1 MRHSV
6 SISFLFRTF
15 AAAIC
20 SETMKEYITIKNFGP
35 LINIVNLELKQFTIL
50 IGESAS
56 GKSTLMKLVAMM
68 RYLYKMA
75 NIRSYLYR
83 SKITK
88 SPFRIRL
95 DKMIQRQGMIKMFTK
110 ESLIVYRVQ
119 MDDGVSYEV
128 RIENGSLK
136 KTEVIE
142 PRHLMLCKDSY
153 ISENRNI
160 IPTWVQTSWKN
171 KGATIGFYF
180 HETND
185 DFGRASEGD
194 KELSMGFVGM
204 KMIITHPK
212 GKPTRYQIV
221 PIDNHHAPIE
231 LTEASSGIQ
240 TSAPLALI
248 VDYFAK
254 DFSFKEAFKRSVMSY
269 LFEAENPDKFNS
281 VTEPTALTKVVDIH
295 IEEPE
300 LSLFPDAQCKLVE
313 DVFYTA
319 IHAESDRT
327 LNMMLAT
334 HSPYILNY
342 LNIVLNQTK
351 EGRTKLTNENLAV
364 YGIHNG
370 STMNLLMKNDK
381 GQDVVDTFDLTEK
394 MSAIYN
400 EYTELTK

>member
-1 MRHSV
+1 
-6 SISFLFRTF
+6 
-15 AAAIC
+15 
-20 SETMKEYITIKNFGP
+20 MKEYITIKEFGP
-35 LINIVNLELKQFTIL
+35 LKNIENLEIKQFTVL

-56 GKSTLMKLVAMM
+56 GKSTLLKIVAMM
-68 RYLYKMA
+68 RYLYKMT

-95 DKMIQRQGMIKMFTK
+95 DTMMKRQGMTKMFTK
-110 ESLIVYRVQ
+110 DSLIVYRVQ

-128 RIENGSLK
+128 RIENGNLK

-142 PRHLMLCKDSY
+142 QQHLMLCKNSY
-153 ISENRNI
+153 VSENRNI
-160 IPTWVQTSWKN
+160 IPTWAQTSWKN
-171 KGATIGFYF
+171 KGATLGFYF

-185 DFGRASEGD
+185 DFGCASEGE
-194 KELSMGFVGM
+194 KELVMDFVGM

-221 PIDNHHAPIE
+221 PTDNHHAPIE
-231 LTEASSGIQ
+231 LTESSSGIQ

-254 DFSFKEAFKRSVMSY
+254 DFSFKEAFNRSVMSY
-269 LFEAENPDKFNS
+269 LYEMENLSKFKAVS
-281 VTEPTALTKVVDIH
+281 EPTSLPKIVDVH

-300 LSLFPDAQCKLVE
+300 LSLFPDAQCKLIE
-313 DVFYTA
+313 KMFYTA
-319 IHAESDRT
+319 LHANSDRT

-342 LNIVLNQTK
+342 LNIVLNQTD
-351 EGRTKLTNENLAV
+351 EQRARLNNNNTAV
-364 YGIHNG
+364 YRIYEGE
-370 STMNLLMKNDK
+370 TQDLLM
-381 GQDVVDTFDLTEK
+381 QDEHGHWIVDTYDLSEMMNT
-394 MSAIYN
+394 IYN
-400 EYTELTK
+400 EFVNLGV

>member
-1 MRHSV
+1 
-6 SISFLFRTF
+6 
-15 AAAIC
+15 
-20 SETMKEYITIKNFGP
+20 MKEYITIKEFGP
-35 LINIVNLELKQFTIL
+35 LKNIENLEIKPFTVL

-56 GKSTLMKLVAMM
+56 GKSTLMKVVAMM

-83 SKITK
+83 SNITK

-95 DKMIQRQGMIKMFTK
+95 DTMMKRQGMTKMFTK
-110 ESLIVYRVQ
+110 DSLIVYRVQ

-136 KTEVIE
+136 KTVVIE
-142 PRHLMLCKDSY
+142 SHHLMLCKDSY
-153 ISENRNI
+153 VSENRNI
-160 IPTWVQTSWKN
+160 IPTWVQTSWVN
-171 KGATIGFYF
+171 KGATLGFYF
-180 HETND
+180 HETNE
-185 DFGRASEGD
+185 DFGRASKDD
-194 KELSMGFVGM
+194 KELVLDFVGM
-204 KMIITHPK
+204 KMVITHPK

-254 DFSFKEAFKRSVMSY
+254 EFSFKDAFRRSVMDY
-269 LFEAENPDKFNS
+269 LYEEENIQKFNS
-281 VTEPTALTKVVDIH
+281 VVEPTALTKVVDIH

-313 DVFYTA
+313 NLIFTA
-319 IHAESDRT
+319 THSKDDRLVT
-327 LNMMLAT
+327 LMLAT

-342 LNIVLNQTK
+342 LNIMLNQTD
-351 EGRTKLTNENLAV
+351 EQRARLNNNNTAV
-364 YGIHNG
+364 YRIYEGE
-370 STMNLLMKNDK
+370 TQDLLM
-381 GQDVVDTFDLTEK
+381 QDDHGHWIVDTYDLSE
-394 MSAIYN
+394 MMNSIYN
-400 EYTELTK
+400 EFVRLGV

>member
-1 MRHSV
+1 
-6 SISFLFRTF
+6 
-15 AAAIC
+15 
-20 SETMKEYITIKNFGP
+20 MKEYITIKEFGP
-35 LINIVNLELKQFTIL
+35 LKNIENLEIKQFTML
-50 IGESAS
+50 IGESAI
-56 GKSTLMKLVAMM
+56 GKSTLMKVVAMM

-95 DKMIQRQGMIKMFTK
+95 DSMIKRQGMTKMFTK
-110 ESLIVYRVQ
+110 DSLIVYRVQ

-128 RIENGSLK
+128 RIENGKLK

-142 PRHLMLCKDSY
+142 QQHLVLCKNSY

-160 IPTWVQTSWKN
+160 IPTWAQTSWKN
-171 KGATIGFYF
+171 KGATLGFYF

-185 DFGRASEGD
+185 DFGCASDGE
-194 KELSMGFVGM
+194 KELIMDFVGM

-221 PIDNHHAPIE
+221 PTDGHHGLIE

-254 DFSFKEAFKRSVMSY
+254 DFSFKEAFNRSVMSY
-269 LFEAENPDKFNS
+269 LYEMENLSKFKAVS
-281 VTEPTALTKVVDIH
+281 EPTSLSKIVDVH

-300 LSLFPDAQCKLVE
+300 LSLFPDAQCKLIE
-313 DVFYTA
+313 SIFYTA
-319 IHAESDRT
+319 LHAKSDRT

-342 LNIVLNQTK
+342 LNIVLNQT
-351 EGRTKLTNENLAV
+351 NEQRARLNNNNTAV
-364 YGIHNG
+364 YRIYEGEIQD
-370 STMNLLMKNDK
+370 LLM
-381 GQDVVDTFDLTEK
+381 QDEHGHWIVDTYDLSEMMNT
-394 MSAIYN
+394 IYN
-400 EYTELTK
+400 EFVTLGV

>member
-1 MRHSV
+1 
-6 SISFLFRTF
+6 
-15 AAAIC
+15 
-20 SETMKEYITIKNFGP
+20 MKEYITIKEFGP
-35 LINIVNLELKQFTIL
+35 LKNIENLEIKQFTVL

-56 GKSTLMKLVAMM
+56 GKSTLLKIVAMM
-68 RYLYKMA
+68 RYLYKMT

-95 DKMIQRQGMIKMFTK
+95 DTMMKRQGMIKMFTK
-110 ESLIVYRVQ
+110 DSLIVYRVQ

-128 RIENGSLK
+128 RIENGNLK

-142 PRHLMLCKDSY
+142 QQHLMLCKNSFV
-153 ISENRNI
+153 SENRNI
-160 IPTWVQTSWKN
+160 IPTWAQTSWKN
-171 KGATIGFYF
+171 KGAMLGFYF

-185 DFGRASEGD
+185 DFGCASEGE
-194 KELSMGFVGM
+194 KELVMDFVGM

-221 PIDNHHAPIE
+221 PTDNHHAPIE

-254 DFSFKEAFKRSVMSY
+254 DFSFKDAFNRSVMSY
-269 LFEAENPDKFNS
+269 LYEMENLSKFKAVS
-281 VTEPTALTKVVDIH
+281 EPTSLPKIVDVH

-300 LSLFPDAQCKLVE
+300 LSLFPDAQCKLIE
-313 DVFYTA
+313 KIFYTA
-319 IHAESDRT
+319 LHANSDRT

-342 LNIVLNQTK
+342 LNIVLNQTD
-351 EGRTKLTNENLAV
+351 EQRARLNNNNTAV
-364 YGIHNG
+364 YRIYEGE
-370 STMNLLMKNDK
+370 TQDLLM
-381 GQDVVDTFDLTEK
+381 QDEHGHWIVDTYDLSEMMNT
-394 MSAIYN
+394 IYN
-400 EYTELTK
+400 EFVNLGV

>member
-1 MRHSV
+1 
-6 SISFLFRTF
+6 
-15 AAAIC
+15 
-20 SETMKEYITIKNFGP
+20 MKEYITIKEFGP
-35 LINIVNLELKQFTIL
+35 LRDIENLEIKPFTVL

-56 GKSTLMKLVAMM
+56 GKSTLMKVVVMM
-68 RYLYKMA
+68 RYIYKMA

-88 SPFRIRL
+88 SPFRLRL
-95 DKMIQRQGMIKMFTK
+95 DSMLKRQGMTKMFTK
-110 ESLIVYRVQ
+110 DSFIVYRVQ

-128 RIENGSLK
+128 RIENGNLK

-142 PRHLMLCKDSY
+142 QQHLMLCKNSY

-160 IPTWVQTSWKN
+160 IPTWAQTSWKN
-171 KGATIGFYF
+171 KGATLGFYF

-185 DFGRASEGD
+185 DFGCASEGE
-194 KELSMGFVGM
+194 KEIEMDFVGM
-204 KMIITHPK
+204 RMLITHPK

-221 PIDNHHAPIE
+221 PTDGHHAPIE

-254 DFSFKEAFKRSVMSY
+254 DFSFKDAFKRSVMSY
-269 LFEAENPDKFNS
+269 LFEAENLDKFNAVS
-281 VTEPTALTKVVDIH
+281 EPTALTKVVNIH

-313 DVFYTA
+313 NIYYTA
-319 IHAESDRT
+319 LHAENDRT

-342 LNIVLNQTK
+342 LNIVLNQT
-351 EGRTKLTNENLAV
+351 NEQMARLNNSNTAV
-364 YGIHNG
+364 YRIYEGE
-370 STMNLLMKNDK
+370 TQDLLM
-381 GQDVVDTFDLTEK
+381 QDEHGHWIVDTYDLSE
-394 MSAIYN
+394 MMNNIYN
-400 EYTELTK
+400 EFVRLGV